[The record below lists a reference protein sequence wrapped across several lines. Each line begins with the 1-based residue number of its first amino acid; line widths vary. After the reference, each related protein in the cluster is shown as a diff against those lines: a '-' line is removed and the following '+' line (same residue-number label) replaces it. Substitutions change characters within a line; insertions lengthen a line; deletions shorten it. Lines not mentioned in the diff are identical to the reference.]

1 MRGYDVIV
9 IGGGPAGSSAA
20 YYASKN
26 GLKVLI
32 LEKYKVPRFKLC
44 AGCISKRI
52 APYLPEGWERFVLN
66 RIKGG
71 ILGYGGREEFELSA
85 DEEVAYITDR
95 VEFDTFL
102 LEKAQ
107 GKGADFVDE
116 CEVLGFETE
125 GGKYRVI
132 TSKGNFH
139 ADFIVGA
146 DGFYSKTAQ
155 ALGYKKDKFFKALE
169 FFTRGDLSEKVMIDI
184 GLVRRGYAWIFPKG
198 ENLSVGTACTQRGDL
213 KRVLTEYSRLKG
225 VKPEGRMYGWYIPYI
240 EKDGDVFYGKDR
252 VLLVGDAANLTD
264 PLLGEGIYYAV
275 RSGKLAAQAL
285 AVSPSKPTEQYRKL
299 LKDLVSELVYAGK
312 IARLGYKF
320 QKVAYTMSKKG
331 ILKSYYDLL
340 LGKTSYKDLYRKG
353 FVYFLRE
360 LVKEYASFYNYFW
373 R

>member
-1 MRGYDVIV
+1 MRSYDVIV

-20 YYASKN
+20 YYTSKN

-32 LEKYKVPRFKLC
+32 LEKCKVPRFKLC

-66 RIKGG
+66 RIRGG
-71 ILGYGGREEFELSA
+71 ILGYAGKEEFELLA
-85 DEEVAYITDR
+85 EEDIAYITDR
-95 VEFDTFL
+95 AEFDTFL

-107 GKGADFVDE
+107 EKGADIIEE
-116 CEVLGFETE
+116 CEVLGFETC
-125 GGKYRVI
+125 GKRYRVT
-132 TSKGNFH
+132 TSKGDLYT
-139 ADFIVGA
+139 DFVIGA
-146 DGFYSKTAQ
+146 DGFYSNTAKI
-155 ALGYKKDKFFKALE
+155 LGYRKSKFFKALE
-169 FFTRGDLSEKVMIDI
+169 FFTRGDLDQKVMIDI
-184 GLVRRGYAWIFPKG
+184 GLVKRGYAWIFPKG
-198 ENLSVGTACTQRGDL
+198 ENLSVGTACTQKGDL
-213 KRVLTEYSRLKG
+213 KRVLTEYSKLKG

-240 EKDGDVFYGKDR
+240 EKEGDVFYGKDR

-275 RSGKLAAQAL
+275 WSGKLAAQAL

-320 QKVAYTMSKKG
+320 QKVAYTMSKRG

-340 LGKTSYKDLYRKG
+340 LGKTSYRDLYRKG
-353 FVYFLRE
+353 LFYFLKE
-360 LVKEYASFYNYFW
+360 LVKEYASFYNYLW